1 MEFDESQDKKIDE
14 RVLEYG
20 KRTICVSKH
29 IYKGGDPKIQIIRTY
44 LDKSENIKPA
54 KLGRMNM
61 AEAKQ
66 VSFAI
71 QELINGD

>member
-14 RVLEYG
+14 RKLKYG
-20 KRTICVSKH
+20 KRTICVSKYV
-29 IYKGGDPKIQIIRTY
+29 YKGGDPKIQIIRTY
-44 LDKSENIKPA
+44 QNKEGDEKFA

-61 AEAKQ
+61 EEAKQ

-71 QELINGD
+71 QELIN